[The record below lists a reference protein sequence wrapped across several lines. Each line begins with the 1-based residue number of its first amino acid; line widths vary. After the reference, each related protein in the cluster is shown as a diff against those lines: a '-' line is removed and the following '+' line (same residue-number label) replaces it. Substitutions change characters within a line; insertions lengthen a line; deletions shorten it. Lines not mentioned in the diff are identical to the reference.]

1 MPTNGLLRS
10 ALVVGL
16 AVLIGG
22 AAASFVA
29 QAAAEPDP
37 AAAVVNAPM
46 APNLAAEAAHVQMA
60 RDLYAA
66 IFAAKDFAVAERYLG
81 PEYIQHAAGAAD
93 GKAGLAQVITLIAQ
107 EFPNLT
113 YDIKHITAEGNLVV
127 MMTHIHWT
135 QGSLGTALSS
145 VYRFSDGKV
154 VEHWETLQ
162 DVPATSA
169 NGNGMF

>member
-1 MPTNGLLRS
+1 MPANRLLRS

-16 AVLIGG
+16 AVLTGG
-22 AAASFVA
+22 AAASSVA
-29 QAAAEPDP
+29 QAAAEHDP
-37 AAAVVNAPM
+37 AAAFVHAP
-46 APNLAAEAAHVQMA
+46 MA

-81 PEYIQHAAGAAD
+81 PEYIQHAAAAAD

-113 YDIKHITAEGNLVV
+113 YDIKHITAEGNLVM

-135 QGSLGTALSS
+135 PGSLGTALSS

-154 VEHWETLQ
+154 VEHWEALQ